1 MSIVFHWKHFT
12 TFLGITYYS
21 GFSFSDKEMTFWEA
35 GTMGPGK
42 TIKMP
47 SNLKLEEAKFKCE
60 VLTSEGE
67 FIPVKK
73 DTPVSYF
80 KPSSQKLIV
89 PKSGVETVARRNHEA
104 DDEENIDPT
113 NISQMPLPCKNE
125 ICEATF
131 HSNEELQN
139 HMIIDSHYVPLR
151 EESIANY
158 AKRVYFN
165 KFSLQQS
172 TFEPQERAYLR
183 TQLIE
188 LVKNA
193 LPEGLPM
200 QDLTLDD
207 NYAEGWASVPKR
219 KKGRLDQD
227 VVAFV
232 EQKFWQG
239 QDFGQKKNS
248 KDVHEAMKVA
258 RHPKD
263 KTKKMFQPVQYLSI
277 RQIDNIWNRMTYK
290 LKHPEKDI
298 PEDEETAQEV
308 IALGMS
314 DHEVDVQA
322 RLVES
327 LHEELTKNDALPNTS
342 HPMEVKLQIYNYNNI

>member
-1 MSIVFHWKHFT
+1 
-12 TFLGITYYS
+12 
-21 GFSFSDKEMTFWEA
+21 
-35 GTMGPGK
+35 
-42 TIKMP
+42 
-47 SNLKLEEAKFKCE
+47 
-60 VLTSEGE
+60 
-67 FIPVKK
+67 
-73 DTPVSYF
+73 
-80 KPSSQKLIV
+80 
-89 PKSGVETVARRNHEA
+89 
-104 DDEENIDPT
+104 
-113 NISQMPLPCKNE
+113 
-125 ICEATF
+125 
-131 HSNEELQN
+131 
-139 HMIIDSHYVPLR
+139 MIIDSHYVPLR

-239 QDFGQKKNS
+239 QDFGQKKIP
-248 KDVHEAMKVA
+248 KMCMK
-258 RHPKD
+258 
-263 KTKKMFQPVQYLSI
+263 L
-277 RQIDNIWNRMTYK
+277 
-290 LKHPEKDI
+290 
-298 PEDEETAQEV
+298 
-308 IALGMS
+308 
-314 DHEVDVQA
+314 
-322 RLVES
+322 
-327 LHEELTKNDALPNTS
+327 
-342 HPMEVKLQIYNYNNI
+342 

>member
-1 MSIVFHWKHFT
+1 M
-12 TFLGITYYS
+12 
-21 GFSFSDKEMTFWEA
+21 
-35 GTMGPGK
+35 
-42 TIKMP
+42 
-47 SNLKLEEAKFKCE
+47 
-60 VLTSEGE
+60 
-67 FIPVKK
+67 
-73 DTPVSYF
+73 
-80 KPSSQKLIV
+80 IV
-89 PKSGVETVARRNHEA
+89 PKSGVETVAGRNHET

-125 ICEATF
+125 ICVATF

-219 KKGRLDQD
+219 KKRKIRPRCCCICGIKILARTR
-227 VVAFV
+227 FWT
-232 EQKFWQG
+232 EKKFQRC
-239 QDFGQKKNS
+239 
-248 KDVHEAMKVA
+248 A
-258 RHPKD
+258 
-263 KTKKMFQPVQYLSI
+263 
-277 RQIDNIWNRMTYK
+277 
-290 LKHPEKDI
+290 
-298 PEDEETAQEV
+298 
-308 IALGMS
+308 
-314 DHEVDVQA
+314 
-322 RLVES
+322 
-327 LHEELTKNDALPNTS
+327 
-342 HPMEVKLQIYNYNNI
+342 